1 MRGRMFYIFIL
12 FTYVSFICIYN
23 LETLCICIFGSLG
36 AGINERR
43 DVLYI
48 YIIYLCLINLH
59 LEILCICI
67 FGALGAGI
75 NERQEVPLG
84 SSWQPQPHL
93 TLPAGSDCTK
103 NLKAKDKNKKR
114 QRQRDKNSL
123 SPT

>member
-1 MRGRMFYIFIL
+1 MRGTRFYIFI
-12 FTYVSFICIYN
+12 SFIY
-23 LETLCICIFGSLG
+23 
-36 AGINERR
+36 
-43 DVLYI
+43 VLFI
-48 YIIYLCLINLH
+48 SISNF
-59 LEILCICI
+59 EILYICI

-93 TLPAGSDCTK
+93 TLPGGSDCTK